1 MDNHINRKI
10 VGDDFLSLTRD
21 RNKQVESMMHTQ
33 TAHIQQKKHKIKMS
47 SEIDKVFLVTQYITA
62 FAYPKN
68 DISNTELTTENITN
82 YMDVYYFGEITIP
95 AGTIKDCL
103 FYPGSFDY
111 IPSLKLDKFESSIH
125 K

>member
-1 MDNHINRKI
+1 
-10 VGDDFLSLTRD
+10 
-21 RNKQVESMMHTQ
+21 MHTQ
-33 TAHIQQKKHKIKMS
+33 TAHIQQKNTQDKNG

-82 YMDVYYFGEITIP
+82 YMDVLFGDITIP

-111 IPSLKLDKFESSIH
+111 IPSLKLDRTLNQVYINETIKISGWKRYNHATDNFKI
-125 K
+125 